1 MWCYRSTVLVTPSL
15 FPRMDCK
22 QYFMDGNLEKRRLSL
37 VEKVLTGVM
46 YAWLGAISLSLLG
59 GVVLM
64 VTNLLGIN
72 LGLPWL
78 G

>member
-1 MWCYRSTVLVTPSL
+1 M
-15 FPRMDCK
+15 
-22 QYFMDGNLEKRRLSL
+22 EKRKLSWGEWAITL
-37 VEKVLTGVM
+37 VMWG
-46 YAWLGAISLSLLG
+46 WLGAISLSLLG

-64 VTNLLGIN
+64 ITNLLGIN